1 MSSYYLR
8 SFGCQ
13 MNEHDAERISAVL
26 EDLGYERVP
35 EPLEADVLVYNT
47 CTVRKSAD
55 DRLAGHLGAAAR
67 AKREDPRRVVAITG
81 CLPQAERA
89 TLFQRY
95 PFVDVALGPQNLHH
109 LREAVLQSLAV
120 RSGSG
125 ACGPQGFFE
134 DGAHLSADLPARRER
149 PFQAWVQV
157 MSGCTNF
164 CSYCIVPYVRGPE
177 RSRPAGAIVADIS
190 ALAADGV
197 REATLLG
204 QNVNAYGQDL
214 RSATTGAAPTF
225 SELLR
230 LVDGV
235 PSLERTR
242 FMTSHPK
249 DLSDE
254 LVDAIAGLPSVCEH
268 VHLPAQSGS
277 DDVLAAM
284 RRGYTVERYA
294 DRVAALRGAVPDVA
308 LTTDLI
314 VGFPGETEAD
324 FAATLALVEEV
335 GFDAAFT
342 FVYSPRAGTAAAAL
356 PLQVDEEVKRDR
368 VRRLIAVTQRI
379 GSERRARFVGR
390 RLQVLVEGRSRD
402 GGLWR
407 GRTRHNVTVNFG
419 GAAAAGELVEV
430 LVTGSTSTTLSGT
443 M

>member
-1 MSSYYLR
+1 MPSYYLR

-13 MNEHDAERISAVL
+13 MNEHDAERICAVL

-89 TLFQRY
+89 ALFERY

-109 LREAVLQSLAV
+109 LREAVLQSLAA
-120 RSGSG
+120 RSGAG

-134 DGAHLSADLPARRER
+134 DGPHLSADLPARRVR

-177 RSRPAGAIVADIS
+177 RSRPARAIVADVT
-190 ALAADGV
+190 ALAAEGV
-197 REATLLG
+197 REVTLLG
-204 QNVNAYGQDL
+204 QNVNAYGRDL
-214 RSATTGAAPTF
+214 PADADTPGFAD
-225 SELLR
+225 LLR
-230 LVDGV
+230 LLDGV
-235 PSLERTR
+235 PGLERTR

-249 DLSDE
+249 DLSDQ
-254 LVDAIAGLPSVCEH
+254 LIDAVAGLPSVCEH
-268 VHLPAQSGS
+268 VHLPVQSGS
-277 DDVLAAM
+277 DRVLAAM
-284 RRGYTVERYA
+284 RRGYTAQRYA
-294 DRVAALRGAVPDVA
+294 DRVVALRRAVPDVA
-308 LTTDLI
+308 LTTDII

-324 FAATLALVEEV
+324 FAATVALAEEV
-335 GFDAAFT
+335 VFDAAFT
-342 FVYSPRAGTAAAAL
+342 FVYSPRAGTAAADL
-356 PLQVDEEVKRDR
+356 PQQVGEDEKRDR

-379 GSERRARFVGR
+379 GGERRARFVGR

-402 GGLWR
+402 GCLWR
-407 GRTRHNVTVNFG
+407 GRTRHNVTVNFDG
-419 GAAAAGELVEV
+419 TAAAGEFVDV
-430 LVTGSTSTTLSGT
+430 VVTGSTSTTLSGT
-443 M
+443 V